1 MSFLI
6 SDSKEKI
13 KVTKVKRNVV
23 KQEEKLD
30 DFDLAAQ
37 EIFDHVENAEKTVV
51 NAAGDF
57 IKNEAE
63 FFSMFV
69 STSHKDAA
77 KDLFDHIESIEH
89 KALFTVGDFV
99 ENEVDF
105 FFANHNTGQADEETH
120 QYGGRRG
127 SNLRKKKRNME
138 KFDGK

>member
-37 EIFDHVENAEKTVV
+37 EIFDHVENTEKTVLT
-51 NAAGDF
+51 AAGDF
-57 IKNEAE
+57 IK
-63 FFSMFV
+63 
-69 STSHKDAA
+69 
-77 KDLFDHIESIEH
+77 
-89 KALFTVGDFV
+89 
-99 ENEVDF
+99 NEVDF
-105 FFANHNTGQADEETH
+105 FFANHNMGQADEETH

-127 SNLRKKKRNME
+127 ANLRKKKNMKKPE
-138 KFDGK
+138 VESKHDRMVHIINEYIENDME